1 MPSQQEQRDP
11 SEDKQEPQL
20 VDLRGAGGEGV
31 GKKKLLQRQQLPQS
45 LHPLKELQSA
55 DCCACRDG

>member
-1 MPSQQEQRDP
+1 MSSQQQRDP
-11 SEDKQEPQL
+11 SAGKYEPQL
-20 VDLRGAGGEGV
+20 VERRGAGGEGV